1 MGNLKEFEQAAI
13 DAVYYNACK
22 TETDKHLYVTRICN
36 TLQINADCLISNI
49 LSKPVTVNFHPDRFS
64 NNGKLII
71 ENLLTDGKYLGQFQ
85 TGTSNGG
92 RTAYIGGER
101 FLWEQRLFSDKY
113 PANTLDRPKY
123 GALNILSYL
132 DGASA
137 RFGSCYFVL
146 KQSTQPQC
154 TFAYGDSSTNPETLC
169 TARSF
174 WGVLSA
180 LLADAAVKNRLL
192 NIENCPLNEA
202 IKILLSN
209 DRISQLIGRNLDY
222 CIETH
227 IHGEVLLDKDIEAL
241 YLDGSF
247 KNTEI
252 QSLADTLSKK
262 YKIGL
267 HWIPKRQIRID
278 SIDDNFRGPMI
289 RPLAEKIGLRFGDGT
304 NVINAALIG
313 KASCES
319 IIKPDMWGDIGNG
332 IELFQYF
339 KQLWH
344 TTAYYGYLS

>member
-1 MGNLKEFEQAAI
+1 MGSLKEFEQSAI
-13 DAVYYNACK
+13 DVVYHNACK
-22 TETDKHLYVTRICN
+22 TEAGKRLYVTLICN
-36 TLQINADCLISNI
+36 ALHIDADCLISNI

-101 FLWEQRLFSDKY
+101 FLWEQRLFSDAY
-113 PANTLDRPKY
+113 PADTLNRPKY

-137 RFGSCYFVL
+137 RFGSCYFIL
-146 KQSTQPQC
+146 KQSALRRC

-180 LLADAAVKNRLL
+180 LLADVVDKNKLL
-192 NIENCPLNEA
+192 NIENCPLDEA
-202 IKILLSN
+202 IQILLSN
-209 DRISQLIGRNLDY
+209 DRISQVMGRNLDY

-227 IHGEVLLDKDIEAL
+227 IHGEVLLDEDIEAL
-241 YLDGSF
+241 YLDASF
-247 KNTEI
+247 KDTEI
-252 QSLADTLSKK
+252 QSFADLLSKK
-262 YKIGL
+262 YQISL
-267 HWIPKRQIRID
+267 RWIPKRQIRID

-289 RPLAEKIGLRFGDGT
+289 KPLAEKIDLRFGDGT
-304 NVINAALIG
+304 GVINAALIG

-319 IIKPDMWGDIGNG
+319 IIKPDMWSDIGNDM
-332 IELFQYF
+332 ELFQYF